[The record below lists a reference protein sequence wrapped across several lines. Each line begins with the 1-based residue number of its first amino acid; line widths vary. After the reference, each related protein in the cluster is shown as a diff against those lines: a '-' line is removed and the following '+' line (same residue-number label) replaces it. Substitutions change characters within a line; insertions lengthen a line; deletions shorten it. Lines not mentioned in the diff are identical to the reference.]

1 MCFSVSVVLSDARR
15 RPGYPDALKK
25 LADTNSVAHAVMTRS
40 RTSSR
45 SSTPTQRKLES
56 LVENHSALDAVPNG
70 KSIPL
75 SFISPL
81 RSFIMQDLDG
91 NLQLVHIE
99 FSRQYV
105 LVRLTVFRSLPWQGT
120 FVLRVTMNISFIRLL
135 APRHRPVYQVYANVR
150 WPVWRIPCSVREHS
164 FVIIL

>member
-1 MCFSVSVVLSDARR
+1 MISQEKESWAREQVTRANVYLNARTAERDDVYRMLEANVFLSYMCFSVSVVLSDARR

-45 SSTPTQRKLES
+45 SSTATQRKLES

-75 SFISPL
+75 SFISPPPVFHHA
-81 RSFIMQDLDG
+81 RSG
-91 NLQLVHIE
+91 
-99 FSRQYV
+99 
-105 LVRLTVFRSLPWQGT
+105 W
-120 FVLRVTMNISFIRLL
+120 
-135 APRHRPVYQVYANVR
+135 
-150 WPVWRIPCSVREHS
+150 
-164 FVIIL
+164 